1 MKTFLL
7 LDFFGKIEFFLE
19 FPFKRGKCFPEVIY
33 LSFLLEFYIVLTTN
47 SIFN

>member
-19 FPFKRGKCFPEVIY
+19 FPFEGGKCFPGGLVIY
-33 LSFLLEFYIVLTTN
+33 LSVSFFGGGC
-47 SIFN
+47 